1 MLTSFIESWGL
12 FAEVYIT
19 GWLLACLLAVIGVPY
34 IAKDQI
40 FVGAA
45 VTQAAMFGV
54 GIGLWIPH
62 TGIANLVQLVNYDL
76 LIGGMAVVFA
86 VFATFLTASAH
97 SHGQTAEALTG
108 WIFLLSMSATIVLL
122 FHTPIGSSEINQR
135 FASSI
140 IGATRID
147 VLIYGAL
154 SIFVITIVLKFRDE
168 LTLLMVDNE
177 MARAVGLNIRLWDL
191 SISLFT
197 GFVLGLSLR
206 TAGMLFTFG
215 QLVLPALIA
224 KNFCREIRQIFFA
237 APVVAVVICVS
248 AFVLANHWD
257 YALGSFSV
265 LLLCV
270 ILPISNLLN
279 RVFKKN

>member
-1 MLTSFIESWGL
+1 MLTSFIDSWGL
-12 FAEVYIT
+12 FAEVYIA
-19 GWLLACLLAVIGVPY
+19 GWLLACLLAVIGIPY
-34 IAKDQI
+34 VAKDQI

-62 TGIANLVQLVNYDL
+62 TGFANLVQFVNQDL
-76 LIGGMAVVFA
+76 LIAAIAIFFA
-86 VFATFLTASAH
+86 VFATCLTASAH
-97 SHGQTAEALTG
+97 FHGQTAEALTG
-108 WIFLLSMSATIVLL
+108 WIFLFSMSATIVLL

-147 VLIYGAL
+147 VLIYGVL
-154 SIFVITIVLKFRDE
+154 SVFVFTTVLKFRDE

-177 MARAVGLNIRLWDL
+177 MARAVGLKVRLWDL
-191 SISLFT
+191 SISIFT
-197 GFVLGLSLR
+197 GFILGLSLR

-237 APVVAVVICVS
+237 APVVAAVICVV

-257 YALGSFSV
+257 YALGSYSV
-265 LLLCV
+265 VVLCV
-270 ILPISNLLN
+270 ILPVSNLMN
-279 RVFKKN
+279 KIFKRN